1 MRLFLLITK
10 ALAQT
15 ACPRSILLSA
25 IAAAAA
31 HAARA
36 ASEGRRTS
44 AREGEAYDF
53 PVKPLFDDEPCPSV
67 YVYDHAAFWPTNAS
81 LDAVAALSAD
91 DVFGP
96 RCSEAIPEER
106 PTGQFEMAHI
116 VVWRLTRPPRPSL
129 HACRPVWKSTTG
141 LGGPHQTSEL
151 SISIK
156 SKSIRLIFGRIDC
169 SRRVLEA
176 RPKRLRHYCRVCSH

>member
-1 MRLFLLITK
+1 MWRLFLTI
-10 ALAQT
+10 
-15 ACPRSILLSA
+15 
-25 IAAAAA
+25 
-31 HAARA
+31 A

-67 YVYDHAAFWPTNAS
+67 YIYDHAAFWPVNAS

-129 HACRPVWKSTTG
+129 HACRRTTDPALADLFLVPTFPGGEGKSRDWKSACAGETDGLASSLTYLDARTAHRHVFLVSKGAPQRRATG
-141 LGGPHQTSEL
+141 V
-151 SISIK
+151 
-156 SKSIRLIFGRIDC
+156 FF
-169 SRRVLEA
+169 RVNFA
-176 RPKRLRHYCRVCSH
+176 